1 MKINIHKADSRGLA
15 DHGWLVSRHTFSFA
29 SYYDPERMG
38 FGALRVI
45 NDDRVMPSQGF
56 STHPHENMEIIS
68 IPLQGTLRHQDSMGN
83 LLVIDA
89 GEVPTIP
96 T

>member
-45 NDDRVMPSQGF
+45 NDDIVMPSQGF

-68 IPLQGTLRHQDSMGN
+68 IPLQGTLRHKDSMGN
-83 LLVIDA
+83 LHVIEA
-89 GEVPTIP
+89 GEVQTIP

>member
-45 NDDRVMPSQGF
+45 NDDIVMPSQGF

>member
-68 IPLQGTLRHQDSMGN
+68 IPLQGTLRHKDSMGN
-83 LLVIDA
+83 LHVIEA

>member
-83 LLVIDA
+83 LHVIEA